1 MPSPSPLSLSSGAV
15 VPRKLWEHPDPK
27 STDMWRFIQHLNQKR
42 SLNLSTFHD
51 LHRWSLAERS
61 SFWSEVFDAANFIHG
76 GSYTQVVDESLPID
90 AVPQW
95 FPGVTL
101 NYAENILY
109 TRATQGGPSD
119 QRGTVDKEDAKTALT
134 EVREG
139 ASAHREMTYGEL
151 RAAAGKLAAA
161 MKARGVVKGDRV
173 VIVGANSVETLCVWL
188 ATAWLGAIFSS
199 SSTDMGVQGILQR
212 AVQVNPKV
220 GLPDLS
226 PWSGQ
231 LTMYPAAI
239 HG

>member
-1 MPSPSPLSLSSGAV
+1 
-15 VPRKLWEHPDPK
+15 
-27 STDMWRFIQHLNQKR
+27 MWRFIQHLNEKR
-42 SLNLSTFHD
+42 GLSLSTFDD

-61 SFWSEVFDAANFIHG
+61 AFWSEVFDAANFIHS
-76 GSYTQVVDESLPID
+76 GSYRQVVDESLPID

-109 TRATQGGPSD
+109 TRATPGGSPD
-119 QRGTVDKEDAKTALT
+119 QRGIVGKEEAKTALT

-139 ASAHREMTYGEL
+139 ASAHRDMTYGEL
-151 RAAAGKLAAA
+151 RAVAGKLAAA
-161 MKARGVVKGDRV
+161 MKARGVTKGDRV
-173 VIVGANSVETLCVWL
+173 VVVGANSLETLCVWL

-220 GLPDLS
+220 GSPTLS
-226 PWSGQ
+226 SRSSQ
-231 LTMYPAAI
+231 LILYPAAVY
-239 HG
+239 G